1 MNISVNAEITESKN
15 GNPWVLYDGDC
26 RLCIKTIDRLRPLLR
41 RHNFG
46 IAPLQTPWVCERLGV
61 SADAPPTEMALL
73 TPEGLRYGGADAIL
87 KSAEYIWWARP
98 FARLA
103 VMLGLR
109 PILHVVYR
117 YIAARRHCWNGACEL
132 PSARSRRCEPAGA
145 TDVNPPVH
153 TGGYRRM
160 ATLLAFLLPI
170 LAIFLTANS
179 NRPRWVVMWATAF
192 SIWFACKWLT
202 VWQARYIWSRT
213 STFRVIAYFFAW
225 PGMNARTFLDQTQT
239 PRTQSEFAP
248 LLPVARIVTGITLIW
263 FLARLAAGTSPVVV
277 GWIGMLGM
285 VLILHFGLFDL
296 LAWLWQRANVEAP
309 RLMNRPMR
317 STSVGEFWGR
327 RWNLAFHELA
337 QAFVFRP
344 SRARFGTRVAICAV
358 FIASGLIHELV
369 ISLPARGGYG
379 LPTAYFAFQAAALLF
394 ERTEVGRRLGLGES
408 WRGWLYTIAAA
419 ALPAF
424 WLFHPQFLKTVIL
437 PFMDAIGAL

>member
-1 MNISVNAEITESKN
+1 VNAEITESKN
-15 GNPWVLYDGDC
+15 GIPWVLYDGNC
-26 RLCIKTIDRLRPLLR
+26 RLCIEAIDRLRPLLR

-46 IAPLQTPWVCERLGV
+46 IAPLQTPWVCQRLGV
-61 SADAPPTEMALL
+61 SADAPLTEMALL
-73 TPEGLRYGGADAIL
+73 TPEGERYGGADAIL

-98 FARLA
+98 FARIAL
-103 VMLGLR
+103 MLGLR
-109 PILHVVYR
+109 PVLHVVYR

-132 PSARSRRCEPAGA
+132 PVRPAGERL
-145 TDVNPPVH
+145 DDSIMLSPPVH
-153 TGGYRRM
+153 TGGYGRM
-160 ATLLAFLLPI
+160 AMLLAFLLPI
-170 LAIFLTANS
+170 LAIFLTANANS
-179 NRPRWVVMWATAF
+179 PRWVVMWAAAF
-192 SIWFACKWLT
+192 AIWLACKWLT
-202 VWQARYIWSRT
+202 VWQARPIWSRT
-213 STFRVIAYFFAW
+213 SVFRVIAYFFAW

-239 PRTQSEFAP
+239 PRTQPEVAP
-248 LLPVARIVTGITLIW
+248 LLPVARIITGITLIW
-263 FLARLAAGTSPVVV
+263 FLARLAARTSPVVV

-296 LAWLWQRANVEAP
+296 LAWCWQRANVVAP
-309 RLMNRPMR
+309 RLMDRPTR
-317 STSVGEFWGR
+317 STSIGEFWGR

-337 QAFVFRP
+337 QIFVFRP
-344 SRARFGTRVAICAV
+344 TRARFGSHAAICAV

-394 ERTEVGRRLGLGES
+394 ERTEAGRRMGLGHG
-408 WRGWLYTIAAA
+408 WRGWLYTIAAV